1 MDIVKRLRKWL
12 TEENTYKLLSD
23 AADEIEQLRE
33 ALRRCVNAINE
44 VEKCEPKLLTDEMA
58 FSLRPF
64 LLGAMDNARKAL
76 GEKE

>member
-44 VEKCEPKLLTDEMA
+44 VEKCEPKLLTYE
-58 FSLRPF
+58 SLRPF